1 MKQAIAAILIV
12 GLVITSTWLWSQNR
26 ALQNKVQ
33 KNREE
38 MDGTSQRID
47 SRK

>member
-1 MKQAIAAILIV
+1 MKQGIAAILIV
-12 GLVITSTWLWSQNR
+12 GLVSTWSWNQNR

-33 KNREE
+33 NREE

>member
-1 MKQAIAAILIV
+1 MKQGIAAILIV
-12 GLVITSTWLWSQNR
+12 GLVITSTWSWNQNH

-33 KNREE
+33 NREE